1 MGQND
6 EITRRFWADNARFAD
21 IMNAGVFHGKQ
32 VIKGSQLHSKDT
44 YAGGIFGKLKKKVQI
59 YGYRDVFKTADFGV
73 NFALIG
79 IENQQ
84 EIHYAMPLKVWKY
97 DFLGYEEQLKKI
109 KKMHRRKKIYQGL
122 NIFLVFQKRTD

>member
-6 EITRRFWADNARFAD
+6 EISRRFWADNARFAD
-21 IMNAGVFHGKQ
+21 ILNAGVFHGKQ

-44 YAGGIFGKLKKKVQI
+44 YAGGLFGKLKKKVQI
-59 YGYRDVFKTADFGV
+59 YGYRDVFKIADFGV

-97 DFLGYEEQLKKI
+97 DFLGYEEQL
-109 KKMHRRKKIYQGL
+109 
-122 NIFLVFQKRTD
+122 